1 MSSGENPWVEVLSQP
16 QQKSTGDI
24 VPYFNEQAKLLSKA
38 SDGKVKGFFSQTSDV
53 NRTLSPTLEALG
65 AMSKVLQDVAS
76 ASAVNQTPKVDLL
89 NANDLYK
96 KNSYCF
102 EIRSDRYRF
111 RVFTIEFDPSYP
123 AVMAVDRGVCNDL
136 ARIYDRYK
144 FEEAE
149 SCDIT
154 IKDDEDLDRVFNQL
168 LKSEKLVYICNR
180 LMNEANETV

>member
-1 MSSGENPWVEVLSQP
+1 MSPSENPWLEVLSQP
-16 QQKSTGDI
+16 QHRSTEKI

-65 AMSKVLQDVAS
+65 AMSKVLQDVAP

-111 RVFTIEFDPSYP
+111 RLFTIEFDPSYP
-123 AVMAVDRGVCNDL
+123 AVMTIDRGVCSDL
-136 ARIYDRYK
+136 AKIYDRYK
-144 FEEAE
+144 FEEAV
-149 SCDIT
+149 SCNIT
-154 IKDDEDLDRVFNQL
+154 IRDDEDLDRVFNQL
-168 LKSEKLVYICNR
+168 LKSEKLIYICNR
-180 LMNEANETV
+180 LMTETD

>member
-24 VPYFNEQAKLLSKA
+24 VPYFNEQAKLLSQA
-38 SDGKVKGFFSQTSDV
+38 SDGKVKGLFSQTSEI
-53 NRTLSPTLEALG
+53 NITLSPTLEALS
-65 AMSKVLQDVAS
+65 AMSKVFQDVAS
-76 ASAVNQTPKVDLL
+76 ASALDQTPKVDLI
-89 NANDLYK
+89 NADDLYK

-123 AVMAVDRGVCNDL
+123 AVMSIDRGVCNDL
-136 ARIYDRYK
+136 EKIHDRYK
-144 FEEAE
+144 FKEAE
-149 SCDIT
+149 PCNVT
-154 IKDDEDLDRVFNQL
+154 IQDDEDLDRVFNQL

-180 LMNEANETV
+180 LMNEAN

>member
-24 VPYFNEQAKLLSKA
+24 VPYFNEQAKLLSQA
-38 SDGKVKGFFSQTSDV
+38 SDGKVKGLFSQTSEI
-53 NRTLSPTLEALG
+53 NITLSPTLEALS
-65 AMSKVLQDVAS
+65 AMSKVFQDVAS
-76 ASAVNQTPKVDLL
+76 ASALDQTPKVDLM
-89 NANDLYK
+89 NADDLYK

-123 AVMAVDRGVCNDL
+123 AVMSIDRGVCNDL
-136 ARIYDRYK
+136 EKIHDRYK
-144 FEEAE
+144 FKEAE
-149 SCDIT
+149 PCNVT
-154 IKDDEDLDRVFNQL
+154 IQDDEDLDRVFNQL

-180 LMNEANETV
+180 LMNEAN

>member
-1 MSSGENPWVEVLSQP
+1 MSSSENPWVGVLSQP
-16 QQKSTGDI
+16 QQKSTEGI
-24 VPYFNEQAKLLSKA
+24 VPYFNEQAILLSQA
-38 SDGKVKGFFSQTSDV
+38 SDGKVKGFFAQTSDV
-53 NRTLSPTLEALG
+53 NTTLSPTLEALSD
-65 AMSKVLQDVAS
+65 MSKVLQDVVS
-76 ASAVNQTPKVDLL
+76 ASAVDQTPKVDLL

-123 AVMAVDRGVCNDL
+123 AVMTIDRGVSNDL
-136 ARIYDRYK
+136 AKIYDRYK

-149 SCDIT
+149 PCNIT
-154 IKDDEDLDRVFNQL
+154 IQDDEDLDRVFNQL
-168 LKSEKLVYICNR
+168 LKSEKLIYICNR

>member
-38 SDGKVKGFFSQTSDV
+38 SDGKIKGIFSQTSDI
-53 NRTLSPTLEALG
+53 NITLSPTLEALS
-65 AMSKVLQDVAS
+65 AMSKVFQDVAS
-76 ASAVNQTPKVDLL
+76 ASALDQTPKVDLL
-89 NANDLYK
+89 NADDLYK

-123 AVMAVDRGVCNDL
+123 AVMSIDRGVCNDL
-136 ARIYDRYK
+136 EKIHDRYK
-144 FEEAE
+144 FKE
-149 SCDIT
+149 SEPCNVT
-154 IKDDEDLDRVFNQL
+154 ILDDEDLDRVFNQF
-168 LKSEKLVYICNR
+168 
-180 LMNEANETV
+180 